1 MWYRIGADC
10 VLLLH
15 AAFVLFVVAGGLLV
29 RKWPGLAWL
38 HLPAVAWGAIVE
50 FTGWI
55 CPLTPLENSLRA
67 LGGAAVYDRDFIAR
81 YVLPWLY
88 PAQLTRPMQFVL
100 EAAVVGINVAV
111 YGRLWRR
118 NPQDTGASTS
128 GGL

>member
-1 MWYRIGADC
+1 M
-10 VLLLH
+10 
-15 AAFVLFVVAGGLLV
+15 
-29 RKWPGLAWL
+29 
-38 HLPAVAWGAIVE
+38 
-50 FTGWI
+50 
-55 CPLTPLENSLRA
+55 RA

-100 EAAVVGINVAV
+100 GAAVVGINVAV

>member
-15 AAFVLFVVAGGLLV
+15 AAFVLFVVGGGLLV
-29 RKWPGLAWL
+29 LKWPGLAWL
-38 HLPAVAWGAIVE
+38 HLPAVAWGAIIE

-67 LGGAAVYDRDFIAR
+67 LAGAAVYDKDFIEH

-88 PAQLTRPMQFVL
+88 PARLTRPMQFALGAV
-100 EAAVVGINVAV
+100 VVGINVAV

-118 NPQDTGASTS
+118 HPEGRRASTS